1 MHLRIPLL
9 AACASFACIGAS
21 AETTGE
27 TMPST
32 EQGKQATQSDCVKQA
47 PDEQCD
53 AEAYWTPERMRN
65 AKPLPTP
72 VLDPETMKPVKPE

>member
-1 MHLRIPLL
+1 
-9 AACASFACIGAS
+9 
-21 AETTGE
+21 
-27 TMPST
+27 MPST